1 VNKIIRYI
9 QNYLICALPFVIACM
24 VWETIQPDIQFGTSS
39 SIMVKVL
46 WEVLSWNLMLWF
58 VFLILFLIS
67 LVAISSVREK
77 TLRRLANL
85 HERDEREQYITGKA
99 ARAAYISTLSFLIL
113 FLFLSMV
120 SLRIASVPKNQVGT
134 NGHHTQVNIGI
145 HFSLLDKH
153 TDEIINQ
160 TPDEK
165 IFFDSNTIKPSISTI
180 LLFLFCWQ
188 LLIFNL
194 TARKELG

>member
-1 VNKIIRYI
+1 
-9 QNYLICALPFVIACM
+9 M

-39 SIMVKVL
+39 SVVVNTL

-58 VFLILFLIS
+58 VTLTVFLIS
-67 LVAISSVREK
+67 LVTITSVREK
-77 TLRRLANL
+77 TLSRLANL

-120 SLRIASVPKNQVGT
+120 SIRISSIPKDQVLS
-134 NGHHTQVNIGI
+134 NGHHTQVDIGV

-153 TDEIINQ
+153 PEEFIKQI
-160 TPDEK
+160 PEEK
-165 IFFDSNTIKPSISTI
+165 ILFDSSEIKPSISTI
-180 LLFLFCWQ
+180 LLFLIGWQ

-194 TARKELG
+194 TARKELR

>member
-1 VNKIIRYI
+1 MNKIIRYI
-9 QNYLICALPFVIACM
+9 QNYLICALPFVIGCM
-24 VWETIQPDIQFGTSS
+24 VWETIQPDIQFGKSS
-39 SIMVKVL
+39 SMVAKVL

-58 VFLILFLIS
+58 AFLVIFLIS

-120 SLRIASVPKNQVGT
+120 SLRISDIPKNQVV
-134 NGHHTQVNIGI
+134 NGHHKQVNIGI
-145 HFSLLDKH
+145 HFSFLDKH
-153 TDEIINQ
+153 TDDMINQ
-160 TPDEK
+160 TPEEK
-165 IFFDSNTIKPSISTI
+165 IFFDSDTIKPSTSAI

>member
-9 QNYLICALPFVIACM
+9 QNYLICALPFVIGCM
-24 VWETIQPDIQFGTSS
+24 VWETIQPDIQFGKSS
-39 SIMVKVL
+39 SIIAKVL

-58 VFLILFLIS
+58 AFLVLFLIS

-120 SLRIASVPKNQVGT
+120 SLRISSVPKNQVVN
-134 NGHHTQVNIGI
+134 NGHHTQVNIGM
-145 HFSLLDKH
+145 HFSFLDKH
-153 TDEIINQ
+153 TDEVINK
-160 TPDEK
+160 TPEEK
-165 IFFDSNTIKPSISTI
+165 IFFDSNNMKPSISTI

-188 LLIFNL
+188 ILIFNL

>member
-1 VNKIIRYI
+1 
-9 QNYLICALPFVIACM
+9 M
-24 VWETIQPDIQFGTSS
+24 VWETIQPDIQYGQSS
-39 SIMVKVL
+39 SIIAKLL

-58 VFLILFLIS
+58 AFLVLFLIS

-85 HERDEREQYITGKA
+85 QERDEREQYITGKA

-120 SLRIASVPKNQVGT
+120 SLRISDVPKNQAV
-134 NGHHTQVNIGI
+134 NGHHKQVNIGI

-160 TPDEK
+160 TPEEK
-165 IFFDSNTIKPSISTI
+165 IYFDSNTIKPSTSTI
-180 LLFLFCWQ
+180 LLLLFCWQ
-188 LLIFNL
+188 IFIFNL
-194 TARKELG
+194 TARKELR